1 MSQTP
6 GYAYGDRNL
15 VQSPVSLEDLA
26 KLKATV
32 LWSDK
37 DHALLKRAGEVLVP
51 RTDRILDVW
60 YGFVGSLDHLLVSF
74 SDHQGNP
81 NADYLAAVRQ
91 RFAIWIADL
100 CTREYDQEWLDYQN
114 EIALRH
120 TAARK
125 NETDGV
131 DSTSEIHLRYV
142 VAFIV
147 PLTMTI
153 RPFLAEEIS
162 DEDELDAVYHAWLKA
177 VTLTATLWAQPY
189 SPSW

>member
-1 MSQTP
+1 MSQMP
-6 GYAYGDRNL
+6 GYMYGDRKL

-26 KLKATV
+26 KLKATL

-51 RTDRILDVW
+51 RADRILDVW

-81 NADYLAAVRQ
+81 HADYLAAVRR
-91 RFAIWIADL
+91 RFAVWISDL

-120 TAARK
+120 TAAKK

-147 PLTMTI
+147 PLTITI

-162 DEDELDAVYHAWLKA
+162 DTDELDAVYHAWLKA